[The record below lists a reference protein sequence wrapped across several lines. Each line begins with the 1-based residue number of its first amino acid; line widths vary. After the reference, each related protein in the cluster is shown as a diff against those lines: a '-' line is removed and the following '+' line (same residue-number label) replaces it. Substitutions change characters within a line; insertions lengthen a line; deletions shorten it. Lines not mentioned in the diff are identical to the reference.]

1 MKTMKPAAI
10 YSLGTEGN
18 MIEIDQ
24 LPDGT
29 YRLICRDHFSENFVD
44 YYVDEKQLKG
54 LADFI
59 YEYLENK

>member
-29 YRLICRDHFSENFVD
+29 YRLICRDHYNENFVD
-44 YYVDEKQLKG
+44 YYVGERELKD

-59 YEYLENK
+59 NEFLENN